1 MPEDQGAVATAEA
14 RATVMI
20 EGPGIGTPAIVGV
33 TMRRVDLGAD
43 RHETAMVMLE
53 VLGATIHV
61 TVERKTDS
69 PTTELVGGPVGT
81 AIESRAGMLSAIAT
95 VAGSGAKSAML
106 TSAETRRTAR
116 VTPAEI
122 ETAIAEAR
130 AAGIPVE
137 IGATRTKIAGVS
149 AAVDRARARKIAV
162 GIGAVKIGSL
172 IVTPETGVLVTAIRA
187 RGARKTGEAATETGT
202 VTAEETANVIHGTE
216 GPTAILPAKESERGG
231 VKTGRIRA
239 SEIQGALLAGRQ
251 TATSKPRPKWNGW
264 VFPPGPEDV

>member
-14 RATVMI
+14 KATVMI

-33 TMRRVDLGAD
+33 RMTRADQGAD
-43 RHETAMVMLE
+43 RHETATVTLE

-69 PTTELVGGPVGT
+69 PTTELVGGPVET
-81 AIESRAGMLSAIAT
+81 AIESRAGMMSAIAT
-95 VAGSGAKSAML
+95 VAGSGAESAMR
-106 TSAETRRTAR
+106 TQVETRRTAR

-172 IVTPETGVLVTAIRA
+172 IVTAETGVLVTAIRT
-187 RGARKTGEAATETGT
+187 RGARKTGKAATETAT
-202 VTAEETANVIHGTE
+202 PAETANVIHGTE
-216 GPTAILPAKESERGG
+216 GPIAILPAKESARGG
-231 VKTGRIRA
+231 VKTGGIRA
-239 SEIQGALLAGRQ
+239 SEIPAVLLVGRQ
-251 TATSKPRPKWNGW
+251 IATFDDDPTVSGR
-264 VFPPGPEDV
+264 